1 MPEDTFPEEKSVP
14 LTAYLPTTARKINR
28 LSFI

>member
-1 MPEDTFPEEKSVP
+1 MPADTFPEEKSVP
-14 LTAYLPTTARKINR
+14 LTAYLPSAARKIER